1 MNLFQNSSIM
11 IIIFVSLTLFSFTSF
26 AAASDFVS
34 PFFDARD
41 DFVKIVQENA
51 PGGVPTDKITHH
63 SYELIY
69 GGFLLPLVEKAKR
82 TNSKLKVMEIG
93 LGCDSGY
100 GPGKSVAVWKALYGK
115 HADIWEAEF
124 VAECVTK
131 TKAEGKME
139 GISVVTGD
147 QGNKTVVERWV
158 QETGGNFNVIIDDGG
173 HHNKQIK
180 TTFDVLWDQALLPG
194 ETCIFLSLC
203 FLFVVCISHHWL
215 LIML

>member
-1 MNLFQNSSIM
+1 MIVSFFIM
-11 IIIFVSLTLFSFTSF
+11 VLLARFG
-26 AAASDFVS
+26 ASEFVS
-34 PFFDARD
+34 PLFEARD
-41 DFVKIVQENA
+41 EFVKIVQESA
-51 PGGVPTDKITHH
+51 PDGVPTDKITHH

-69 GGFLLPLVEKAKR
+69 GAFLLPLVEKAKR
-82 TNSKLKVMEIG
+82 ENSKLKVMEIG

-115 HADIWEAEF
+115 HADIWEAEY

-139 GISVVTGD
+139 GINIVTGD

-158 QETGGNFNVIIDDGG
+158 QETGGKFNVIIDDGG
-173 HHNKQIK
+173 HRNKQIK

-194 ETCIFLSLC
+194 QIHLFSWLC
-203 FLFVVCISHHWL
+203 LFKIVL
-215 LIML
+215 K